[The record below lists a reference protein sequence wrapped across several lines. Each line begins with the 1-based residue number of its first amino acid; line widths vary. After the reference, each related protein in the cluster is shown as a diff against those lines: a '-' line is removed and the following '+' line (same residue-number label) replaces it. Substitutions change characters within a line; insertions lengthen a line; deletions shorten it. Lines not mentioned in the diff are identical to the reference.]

1 MIKIK
6 IVYILIHSIILF
18 GSGHGVGFLILTDI
32 IFISEFLDGSF
43 HFNYVDY
50 SNQILSTIGFFS
62 LIGKIFIIFS
72 LLRFNQFIKSLLSL
86 IGIIILM
93 YSVYLLWTYISFVGM
108 LKISLLIITV
118 FYLLSIGLVFK
129 ELKYNR

>member
-18 GSGHGVGFLILTDI
+18 GSGHGIGFLILTDI
-32 IFISEFLDGSF
+32 IFVSEFLDSSF
-43 HFNYVDY
+43 HFNYTNS

-62 LIGKIFIIFS
+62 LTGKILIIFS
-72 LLRFNQFIKSLLSL
+72 LSKFNQFIKSLLSL

-93 YSVYLLWTYISFVGM
+93 YSVYLLWTYTSFVGM
-108 LKISLLIITV
+108 LKISVLIIVV
-118 FYLLSIGLVFK
+118 FYLISIGIAYK
-129 ELKYNR
+129 ELKYIK